1 VVGAES
7 AAIERSLRARGII
20 ASARGDV
27 IRLAPHFYSTL
38 DDVEQALD
46 ALAAVL
52 EGGPARP

>member
-1 VVGAES
+1 M
-7 AAIERSLRARGII
+7 I
-20 ASARGDV
+20 ASARGNV

-52 EGGPARP
+52 EDGPVHP